1 MKTYDIQALRALPI
15 SALADLPEDQFIAAC
30 WKESGI
36 SVLAAIDRQHITPM
50 TNDHFISNHCL
61 ACGGDWGAMLLTGIK
76 SLYPEVYDAI
86 PDDMGHFAWRCLC
99 SVVTLLGITE

>member
-1 MKTYDIQALRALPI
+1 MSKYDIQKLRSLPV
-15 SALADLPEDQFIAAC
+15 SALADLPEDQFLVAC
-30 WKESGI
+30 WKDHGI
-36 SVLAAIDRQHITPM
+36 SVLEAISHQHTTPM
-50 TNDHFISNHCL
+50 TTDSFISNHCY

-99 SVVTLLGITE
+99 SVTTLLGITN